1 MEASVL
7 QMNDYDMFTDQGNL
21 VADKVVELAKAAGL
35 NWRQTQMIMR
45 VIGDQKRDQY
55 GEINDTAVRE
65 MIYSRCNFTT
75 DFYTL

>member
-1 MEASVL
+1 VL
-7 QMNDYDMFTDQGNL
+7 QTNDYDMFTDQGNL

-35 NWRQTQMIMR
+35 NWRQTMMIMR
-45 VIGDQKRDQY
+45 VIGDQKSEQF

-75 DFYTL
+75 EFYVL

>member
-1 MEASVL
+1 MQ

-21 VADKVVELAKAAGL
+21 VAEKVVELAKAAGL
-35 NWRQTQMIMR
+35 NWRQTMMIMR
-45 VIGDQKRDQY
+45 VIGDQKSEQF

-75 DFYTL
+75 EFYVL

>member
-1 MEASVL
+1 ML
-7 QMNDYDMFTDQGNL
+7 QTNDYDMFTDQGNL

-35 NWRQTQMIMR
+35 NWRQTMMIMR
-45 VIGDQKRDQY
+45 VIGDQKSEQF

-75 DFYTL
+75 EFYVL

>member
-1 MEASVL
+1 ML
-7 QMNDYDMFTDQGNL
+7 QTNDYDMFTDQGNL

-35 NWRQTQMIMR
+35 NWRQTMMIMR
-45 VIGDQKRDQY
+45 VIGDQKSEQY

-75 DFYTL
+75 EFYVL

>member
-1 MEASVL
+1 MK
-7 QMNDYDMFTDQGNL
+7 DYDMFTDQGNL

-35 NWRQTQMIMR
+35 NWRQTMMIMR
-45 VIGDQKRDQY
+45 VIGDQKSEQY

-75 DFYTL
+75 EFYVL

>member
-1 MEASVL
+1 
-7 QMNDYDMFTDQGNL
+7 MNDYDMFTDQGNL

-45 VIGDQKRDQY
+45 VIGDQKSEQY

-75 DFYTL
+75 EFYVL